1 MYKRKNNGR
10 KKIGILIALVLVL
23 LLTGVVYYLLSHY
36 KVKNVYV
43 DGNVH
48 YTGEEIQNLVMGG
61 PLGDNSLY
69 LSFCYK
75 KKGFQ
80 DIPFI
85 DTISVDILSPDTIR
99 ITVYEK
105 ALAGFVEYLG
115 KYMYFDKDGT
125 VIESSDVK
133 TVGVVQITGLSFD
146 YVILGKALPV
156 EDDSIFRLILST
168 SQLLQKYE
176 LTADRIHFDASGNM
190 TIYFA
195 DVRVSVGTEQGLEEK
210 IMLLQQL
217 LPPLDGKSGVL
228 QMENYSDNSKSI
240 SFEPDQNHSED

>member
-1 MYKRKNNGR
+1 M
-10 KKIGILIALVLVL
+10 
-23 LLTGVVYYLLSHY
+23 
-36 KVKNVYV
+36 
-43 DGNVH
+43 
-48 YTGEEIQNLVMGG
+48 
-61 PLGDNSLY
+61 
-69 LSFCYK
+69 
-75 KKGFQ
+75 
-80 DIPFI
+80 
-85 DTISVDILSPDTIR
+85 
-99 ITVYEK
+99 YEK

-156 EDDSIFRLILST
+156 EDESIFRLILST

-195 DVRVSVGTEQGLEEK
+195 DVRVSVGTDQGLEEK

-217 LPPLDGKSGVL
+217 LPPLEGKSGVL